1 MIESVLDAIV
11 QTLNNN
17 EGVTLDKGDRSWQN
31 LVADE
36 YDFNSKSFGSYLD
49 APLTWNV
56 NSVNGTVNNVYNVSM
71 LFFMKSHLD
80 WSWVEH
86 QVVLDQLRN
95 ISNQFCVLVANH
107 PNLNNTNFNN
117 NFRALEA
124 INLFDVNID
133 GIYLTFQVK
142 TLNLPIC

>member
-1 MIESVLDAIV
+1 MIENVLNGIV

-17 EGVTLDKGDRSWQN
+17 EGVTLDKGDRAWQN
-31 LVADE
+31 LTLDE
-36 YDFNSKSFGSYLD
+36 YDFQSKSFGSYLD
-49 APLTWNV
+49 APLTWTV

-71 LFFMKSHLD
+71 LLFAKSELE
-80 WSWVEH
+80 WSWIEH

-95 ISNQFCVLVANH
+95 ISNQFCVLVANDS
-107 PNLNNTNFNN
+107 NFNNTNFNN

-133 GIYLTFQVK
+133 GIYLTFQVR